1 MDCRALV
8 KILISEELVDKTKVV
23 ALGNSAGGL
32 TVFNALCGDTLFKAA
47 ICKYPV
53 LDLNQMH
60 FNTHRFE
67 KDYLNSLIGNFED
80 NKAQYFDRSPINK
93 IKQISQPVLIF
104 HGKKDFVIDYRISF
118 EFHEKL
124 LNNNIYSEIHLYQE
138 EGHGFKDLKNKIN
151 CLNISEKFLKKI
163 FN

>member
-1 MDCRALV
+1 
-8 KILISEELVDKTKVV
+8 
-23 ALGNSAGGL
+23 
-32 TVFNALCGDTLFKAA
+32 
-47 ICKYPV
+47 
-53 LDLNQMH
+53 MH

-80 NKAQYFDRSPINK
+80 NKDQYFDRSPINK

-124 LNNNIYSEIHLYQE
+124 LKNNIYSEIHLYQE